1 MRTLAI
7 NSELH
12 RRFCEQLKAWREY
25 HGWTQTELAK
35 RLKVK
40 PSVVSQLE
48 SGRYAPRLD
57 TVETCSKVLGLEV
70 GQFLFDPPPSHVP
83 DRELSAV

>member
-1 MRTLAI
+1 MAI

-12 RRFCEQLKAWREY
+12 RRFCDQMKGWREY

-35 RLKVK
+35 RLNVK

-57 TVETCSKVLGLEV
+57 TVENVATKLGLSV
-70 GQFLFDPPPSHVP
+70 AQFLFDPAPDHVP
-83 DRELSAV
+83 ERALAAV